1 MPIVNP
7 VDPKALSNPG
17 AERGSV
23 GVRRFVEGVR
33 NMAAEGAL
41 SMVAEGAA
49 KRKDACRREVGELR
63 TAAVVV
69 GRHKAADRVE
79 GTGLGTHCIAA
90 ERSTRNLIGDVKL
103 VVIRG
108 RTGTRHNLPRCPV
121 GGAPD
126 CWFVLLSLFNRPST
140 WLLIF
145 DNQDIFR
152 DWIWIRATFPGT
164 LEYCERREEKDRK
177 KV

>member
-1 MPIVNP
+1 MPIANP
-7 VDPKALSNPG
+7 ADPKALSNPG

-23 GVRRFVEGVR
+23 GVRRLV
-33 NMAAEGAL
+33 EGAL
-41 SMVAEGAA
+41 SVVAEGEESRMTAEGAA
-49 KRKDACRREVGELR
+49 KRNDSCRREVGELR

-90 ERSTRNLIGDVKL
+90 GGGTHNLIGDVKL
-103 VVIRG
+103 VVTRGTTGIR
-108 RTGTRHNLPRCPV
+108 HDIPRCPV

-126 CWFVLLSLFNRPST
+126 CWFVLPSLFNRPST

-152 DWIWIRATFPGT
+152 DWI
-164 LEYCERREEKDRK
+164 
-177 KV
+177 